1 MYCYLNLRNVIAD
14 LVPVPGAHNAFLA
27 RDAPPGSPAAVE
39 AERKLK
45 ERTMRKVSTP
55 LAAAADGDET
65 HMPRYHWPWLDGR
78 YLYIATG
85 RTNVARHMAEM
96 GGAATTTHPDSQDE
110 VATRTTTAAAASGPE
125 ETEREPKSTT
135 TTARPRRRSLP
146 TLDEGKLGAWDML
159 KRIEDRVE
167 KAEAERAQPGK
178 REEELMR
185 RALGFEPK
193 ELSVFPL
200 VAFPAALTRL
210 LLGAIFSLL

>member
-1 MYCYLNLRNVIAD
+1 MHTRRALGREPQTTMYCYLNLRNVIAD

-45 ERTMRKVSTP
+45 ERTMRKVAPP
-55 LAAAADGDET
+55 LAADET
-65 HMPRYHWPWLDGR
+65 PTPRYHWPWLDGR

-85 RTNVARHMAEM
+85 RTNVARHMVEM
-96 GGAATTTHPDSQDE
+96 GGAATPQDDSQE
-110 VATRTTTAAAASGPE
+110 GATRPTPAAAAAVGGPA
-125 ETEREPKSTT
+125 TEPEPKPA
-135 TTARPRRRSLP
+135 ARPRRRSLPTP

-193 ELSVFPL
+193 E
-200 VAFPAALTRL
+200 
-210 LLGAIFSLL
+210 